1 MDQFSDT
8 PAARAVLKKSLIE
21 LVQSGVGPDVK
32 VVDVIIT
39 GFTDGTRQLNE
50 NAKVKQKT
58 ARRLA
63 SVVVKYDVILEEKC
77 KELFCVEESSNSQ
90 TLYSDLTSH
99 IEEEVQNGGFI
110 SALRENAEQCTAAGC
125 DEIKKGRGFQR
136 HVWRR

>member
-1 MDQFSDT
+1 MEEFSDT
-8 PAARAVLKKSLIE
+8 PAARAVLKTSLVE

-39 GFTDGTRQLNE
+39 GFTDGNRQLYE
-50 NAKVKQKT
+50 NARVKRKT

-90 TLYSDLTSH
+90 ILYSDLTSH

-110 SALRENAEQCTAAGC
+110 SALRENAEQCEEARC
-125 DEIKKGRGFQR
+125 DEIKTLDPAREC
-136 HVWRR
+136 